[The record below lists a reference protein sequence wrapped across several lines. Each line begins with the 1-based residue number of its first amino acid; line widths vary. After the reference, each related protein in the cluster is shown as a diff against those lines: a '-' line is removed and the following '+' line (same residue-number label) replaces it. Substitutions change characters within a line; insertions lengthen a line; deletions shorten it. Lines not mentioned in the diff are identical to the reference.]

1 MRKTVRLTESDLSR
15 IVRRVILEQDSTG
28 TEAPPSNE
36 FCSQNAEFKVCTI
49 KEDESIY
56 IGLYDKQGKLLM
68 KSPRGYDFNETK
80 SDFENMINV
89 SIRSDKRP
97 PFTEIR
103 TKLEEF
109 KKSMIDEKFPKPVEP
124 K

>member
-1 MRKTVRLTESDLSR
+1 MKKIVRLTESDLTR
-15 IVRRVILEQDSTG
+15 LVKRVILEQDSTG
-28 TEAPPSNE
+28 TDATPSNE

-49 KEDESIY
+49 KGDELIY
-56 IGLYDKQGKLLM
+56 IYLYDKQGKLLT
-68 KSPRGYDFNETK
+68 KSPGGYDFNEAK

-97 PFTEIR
+97 PFAEIR
-103 TKLEEF
+103 TKLEEL